1 MYGMYL
7 LLFLE
12 YLICFVLCMDH
23 HSGHRSDFLDAQC
36 TSRCLEL
43 YGDAKALPSSRLYN
57 VYAAK
62 DCRNSNCKQCT
73 KTCESIS
80 KTQRNTT
87 CEDLCESAVIT
98 DVCLLACDFIIE
110 QRSKSDTG
118 NVIDETSQ
126 ITTFDPKIVCMYTE
140 DSVKAGSPHVATVY
154 LRWDIYKADQNE
166 LPQLQFV
173 ISLQRYSNTTGESK
187 WASIGKTSSSFLPIR
202 NLTLNTTY
210 RFKVT
215 AVSENGIVDDTKMS
229 EFITTL
235 SDNHIPSPPG
245 NVEIERQ
252 VYFKQAVSAR
262 ISWSAAKDK
271 SCFYKIYWLPTCK
284 QSKRGDF
291 VEEEIKTPP
300 AFVYWMNRLQF
311 DCNYTVSIYS
321 FPTPMFTGGSNVTRM
336 SFQTLECLNATN
348 YNYTVCKP
356 EEPQNISAIEKV
368 SYVVDG
374 LLRGNT
380 TFTWE
385 PPPHA
390 GPNNKLTG
398 YIVEWSKEIPL
409 HMGPLVDPD
418 KGSATVPPTQSSYVI
433 PEMHWSSKYRIQV
446 RATSGGGT
454 SDPFT
459 IFINLGSVDY
469 KDSINN
475 STMATVLDMSENK
488 VFIGSSVAVLIVVV
502 SAVILIFCR
511 MNRRKRPLRV
521 KGISRTEETNPL
533 YDNSYASNGVDV
545 PIILDEY
552 EVDFSMLLLLN
563 TLGEGAFGK
572 VVKAELVIPGK
583 DGKDQ
588 QKAIVAVKMLKD
600 HPDVVERRN
609 LLKEIEAMKQLGH
622 HPNIVSIIGCCTK
635 NDWQICLIMDYC
647 PLGDLREYLHQ
658 LRPRTQY
665 QATTRLRHED
675 SGMFSNMTEDI
686 NDSDPQ
692 PITQARLL
700 SYARQIAMGM
710 EYLAEKK
717 YVHRDLAARNILMF
731 DCDRLK
737 LSDFGLTRDVY
748 ETNMYQPTSARKLPY
763 KWMALEAIYD
773 QIFTTKSDVWSF
785 GIVLWEIVTLG
796 GSPYPGIPNED
807 LFRLLKDGYRME
819 NPGNCSTDIYQI
831 MLSCW
836 HPRPYSRP
844 SFVDLRQQLEAMLEV
859 TKAYINLSVSVSDD
873 YYHSSDSFSSKEE
886 NSQPCSSIDRNST
899 ISYLEAEKYERSSIY
914 NRNLS
919 NTDMPSLLNGGY
931 HNVFVN
937 ERNDGIQHDLCNS
950 MCRFCNIPRSPLS
963 DSKLL
968 PDRSS
973 NLYEEPISL
982 MTSVRASG
990 SSRELVNDI

>member
-1 MYGMYL
+1 MPGMYL
-7 LLFLE
+7 VLVFGYFIRVQCLDNESEYRRDILE
-12 YLICFVLCMDH
+12 
-23 HSGHRSDFLDAQC
+23 AQC

-43 YGDAKALPSSRLYN
+43 YGDTNPYPTSKLYN
-57 VYAAK
+57 VYTAK
-62 DCRNSNCKQCT
+62 DCWNSNCKQCT
-73 KTCESIS
+73 NS
-80 KTQRNTT
+80 
-87 CEDLCESAVIT
+87 CEDSAKSQKNRTCDDVCESAIVPN
-98 DVCLLACDFIIE
+98 VCHLACDFFTV
-110 QRSKSDTG
+110 QRTNADNGIVMDDT
-118 NVIDETSQ
+118 SR
-126 ITTFDPKIVCMYTE
+126 ITTFDPAIVCMYTE
-140 DSVKAGSPHVATVY
+140 DSRKAGNPHVATVY
-154 LRWDIYKADQNE
+154 LRWDMYKTDLSE
-166 LPQLQFV
+166 MPQMQFI
-173 ISLQRYSNTTGESK
+173 ISLQRYSNTSNESP

-215 AVSENGIVDDTKMS
+215 AVSEKGLVDDAKMT
-229 EFITTL
+229 EFVTTL
-235 SDNHIPSPPG
+235 ADNHIPIPPE
-245 NVEIERQ
+245 NVEIEMQ
-252 VYFKQAVSAR
+252 TYYKQAVSAK

-271 SCFYKIYWLPTCK
+271 SCFYKIYWLPSCK
-284 QSKRGDF
+284 QSKIADF

-321 FPTPMFTGGSNVTRM
+321 FPTPLFTGGSKVTKM
-336 SFQTLECLNATN
+336 SFQTLQCLNATN
-348 YNYTVCKP
+348 FNYTVCKP
-356 EEPQNISAIEKV
+356 EEPQNISAIEKIPYMTEGV
-368 SYVVDG
+368 Q
-374 LLRGNT
+374 RGNT

-398 YIVEWSKEIPL
+398 YILEWSKEIPL

-418 KGSATVPPTQSSYVI
+418 KGSIALPPNLSNCVI
-433 PEMHWSSKYRIQV
+433 PEMHWSSKYRIQI
-446 RATSGGGT
+446 RATSIGGT

-459 IFINLGSVDY
+459 IFVDLGAVHYSDEL
-469 KDSINN
+469 NN
-475 STMATVLDMSENK
+475 ATSTTILDTSENK
-488 VFIGSSVAVLIVVV
+488 VFIGSTVAVLILILT
-502 SAVILIFCR
+502 AAILIFR
-511 MNRRKRPLRV
+511 YLHRKKRPLRV
-521 KGISRTEETNPL
+521 KRISRTEETNPL

-563 TLGEGAFGK
+563 SLGEGAFGK
-572 VVKAELVIPGK
+572 VVKAELVIPRK
-583 DGKDQ
+583 DGKDA
-588 QKAIVAVKMLKD
+588 QKVIVAVKMLKD
-600 HPDVVERRN
+600 HPDVVEKRS

-622 HPNIVSIIGCCTK
+622 HQNIVSIIGCCTK
-635 NDWQICLIMDYC
+635 NNEQICLIMDYC
-647 PLGDLREYLHQ
+647 PLGDLRQYLHQ

-665 QATTRLRHED
+665 QASSGQRHED
-675 SGMFSNMTEDI
+675 SGMFSNMTEDT
-686 NDSDPQ
+686 NEPDTP

-731 DCDRLK
+731 DFDRLK

-836 HPRPYSRP
+836 HPRPHSRP
-844 SFVDLRQQLEAMLEV
+844 SFVDLRQKLEAMLEA

-873 YYHSSDSFSSKEE
+873 YYRSSDSFSSKEGE
-886 NSQPCSSIDRNST
+886 NQTCCLMDQNSDV
-899 ISYLEAEKYERSSIY
+899 SYLEAEKYDKSSIY

-919 NTDMPSLLNGGY
+919 DTDMSSLMNGGY
-931 HNVFVN
+931 HSVFVN

-950 MCRFCNIPRSPLS
+950 MCRFCNIPRSPLA

-973 NLYEEPISL
+973 NLYEEPITLMASL
-982 MTSVRASG
+982 RASG
-990 SSRELVNDI
+990 SHRELRNDS